1 MKKLF
6 FLLLLA
12 SCGNPDGS
20 PIQVEPI
27 EVKVTVEGI
36 KPITVEVV
44 QKNP

>member
-1 MKKLF
+1 MKKLI

-12 SCGNPDGS
+12 GCGNPDNG

-27 EVKVTVEGI
+27 EIKVTVEGV